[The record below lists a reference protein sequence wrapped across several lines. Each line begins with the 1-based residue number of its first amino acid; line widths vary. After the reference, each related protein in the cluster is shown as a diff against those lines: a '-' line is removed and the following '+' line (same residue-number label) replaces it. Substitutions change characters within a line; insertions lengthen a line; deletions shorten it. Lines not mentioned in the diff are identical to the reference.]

1 MQLRFPR
8 LREEAVLSIVLAL
21 QTLTA
26 LSIDAITSQ
35 LEALIPNRLHP
46 KPHMVCIP
54 RIEVSFV
61 QVMGEVEVAQQVR
74 GFGDIGSTGGDYYTA
89 TTAG

>member
-1 MQLRFPR
+1 MVSPADSNIPR
-8 LREEAVLSIVLAL
+8 HGKWTCTD

-26 LSIDAITSQ
+26 PSIDAITSQ